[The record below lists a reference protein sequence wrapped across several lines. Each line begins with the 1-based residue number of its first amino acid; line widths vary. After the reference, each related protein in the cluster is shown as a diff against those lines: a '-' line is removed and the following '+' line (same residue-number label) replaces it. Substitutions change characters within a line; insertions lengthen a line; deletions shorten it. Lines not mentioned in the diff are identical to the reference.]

1 MHTYIVFSL
10 PSSDHAVQ
18 NYFSDDYSN
27 DIDKALC
34 YLIEAYNIAYEC
46 GPTQLLQNTSL
57 FIVKAN
63 MLKVCYYN
71 QQASE
76 QLETVTKCAYY
87 LGIKYFI
94 FIIYLLL
101 LLDNIHPEF

>member
-1 MHTYIVFSL
+1 
-10 PSSDHAVQ
+10 
-18 NYFSDDYSN
+18 
-27 DIDKALC
+27 
-34 YLIEAYNIAYEC
+34 
-46 GPTQLLQNTSL
+46 
-57 FIVKAN
+57 
-63 MLKVCYYN
+63 MLKVCCYN